1 MSNIKA
7 IFEENIVEIIEDLNA
22 ELLQDRIINFWKK
35 VGAHLTLTELVDTY
49 WGEVKSEFAVDLG
62 VTFGKI
68 FELYLPFKLQSLGY
82 NVKPQFSSAGDMI
95 EEFAGSDIYWELK
108 TGRGDFI
115 QGATHSPKE
124 KGAMNLIQV
133 LWDCHWDKSLN
144 EIMETGEFISVIN
157 VCVFESTTVNSVGE
171 HSDNNSRTT
180 LKFTRDRYDDCV
192 EACVYGKIKQN
203 RVNVGFVKT
212 PAPVNNILALV

>member
-1 MSNIKA
+1 MSNIKT

-35 VGAHLTLTELVDTY
+35 VGSHLTLTELVNTY

-68 FELYLPFKLQSLGY
+68 FELYLPFKLQSMGY
-82 NVKPQFSSAGDMI
+82 DVKPRFSSAGDMI
-95 EEFAGSDIYWELK
+95 EELKQVAKHWELK
-108 TGRGDFI
+108 TGRGKFI

-124 KGAMNLIQV
+124 KGKMNLIQV
-133 LWDCHWDKSLN
+133 LWDCHWDKSLDD
-144 EIMETGEFISVIN
+144 IMKTGEFISVIN
-157 VCVFESTTVNSVGE
+157 VCIFEDTIVNSIGE
-171 HSDNNSRTT
+171 HSNNNSRTV
-180 LKFTRDRYDDCV
+180 LKFTRDRYDDCL
-192 EACVYGKIKQN
+192 EACVYGNIKKN

-212 PAPVNNILALV
+212 PAPVNVLALV